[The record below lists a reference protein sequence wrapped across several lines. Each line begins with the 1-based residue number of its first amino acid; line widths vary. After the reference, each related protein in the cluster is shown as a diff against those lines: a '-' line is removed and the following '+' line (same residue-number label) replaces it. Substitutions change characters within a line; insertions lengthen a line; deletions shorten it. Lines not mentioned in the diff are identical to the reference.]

1 MMYFLNNFMQC
12 DRSKSLSSFFDMVN
26 SVPPYP
32 LAVLGMGCAVAT
44 EPVAELN
51 SNWRLPM
58 VIMRYR

>member
-1 MMYFLNNFMQC
+1 MQC

-26 SVPPYP
+26 GVPPYP
-32 LAVLGMGCAVAT
+32 LALLGMGCAVAT

>member
-1 MMYFLNNFMQC
+1 MQC

-26 SVPPYP
+26 GVPPYP
-32 LAVLGMGCAVAT
+32 LTLLGMGCAVAT